1 MGAVMK
7 ADPKLGVTAKG
18 YPDNAWYALAASEE
32 VTDQP
37 FGTRALDRPVVLY
50 RVTDGSAVALAD
62 RDAHRPYPLSLGRVE
77 GDTIVSGYSG
87 FAYDRLGRC
96 VRVPT
101 QTQVPYGAQLPS
113 YPVRE
118 HDGLV
123 WVWLGEPSLAD
134 LRPPEQTPWLSD
146 PGWTTFGGQW
156 ETEAHILLLLE
167 NFADITHVAVVDPV
181 ISPPAVAAEVTPP
194 LEVELTETTVTFHR
208 DWPPAPVPAWQAA
221 VTGVSSEQ
229 AYPQRE
235 EGAFLSPGLWTD
247 RWDVWIPE
255 TEGGT
260 QTFRFTHAVTPVD
273 SRTTRHIWR
282 VSRNFA
288 PGDAATAAFLPIFE
302 HYYRRVRDIL
312 QTMQQVIDT
321 DGYDEVSVA
330 ADVAA
335 LQVRKIMR
343 RLVADEGP

>member
-1 MGAVMK
+1 MG
-7 ADPKLGVTAKG
+7 TG
-18 YPDNAWYALAASEE
+18 YPHNAWYALAASQE
-32 VTDQP
+32 VSHEP

-50 RVTDGSAVALAD
+50 RITDGSAVALAD
-62 RDAHRPYPLSLGRVE
+62 RDAHRPYPLSLGRVQ

-87 FAYDRLGRC
+87 FAYDRHGTC

-101 QTQVPYGAQLPS
+101 QTQVPYGAHVPS
-113 YPVRE
+113 YPVHE

-123 WVWLGEPSLAD
+123 WVWLGEPSLAER
-134 LRPPEQTPWLSD
+134 RPPEQTPWLSD
-146 PGWTTFGGQW
+146 PAWTTFGGQW
-156 ETEAHILLLLE
+156 ETGAHIQLLLE

-181 ISPPAVAAEVTPP
+181 ISPPALAAEVTPP
-194 LEVELTETTVTFHR
+194 LQVQLTETTVTFHR
-208 DWPPAPVPAWQAA
+208 EWPPAPVPAWQAA
-221 VTGVSSEQ
+221 VTGVSPEQ

-247 RWDVWIPE
+247 RWDTMMPE
-255 TEGGT
+255 NDGGT

-273 SRTTRHIWR
+273 ARTTRHIWR

-288 PGDAATAAFLPIFE
+288 PGEAATEAFLPIFE
-302 HYYRRVRDIL
+302 SYYRRVQEIL
-312 QTMQQVIDT
+312 QTMQRVIDT

-330 ADVAA
+330 ADIAA